1 MPRDWLCEESR
12 PSSVPARHGARLPTS
27 CPLLCIIWLVFPEN
41 LIGIEHRRYIMTV
54 RYSSSTAFQMISNIQ
69 PQQQTIVKSGWIIE
83 AIFIQD
89 EGFGQRANFQQMMP
103 IERTAREPRDLQTH
117 N

>member
-1 MPRDWLCEESR
+1 
-12 PSSVPARHGARLPTS
+12 
-27 CPLLCIIWLVFPEN
+27 
-41 LIGIEHRRYIMTV
+41 
-54 RYSSSTAFQMISNIQ
+54 MISNIQ

-117 N
+117 NQADMAESDGSRRDVESQAGRRRRLLIGPDLDQ